1 MSTTVNNNE
10 ASSSRSNQQQLNN
23 HTTPPSSPNITTPIT
38 SAAITNTIKKSLG
51 KIKTDDTDHQLLHGS
66 FSSGCKV
73 CTTNQGIL
81 YGIEEEKENL
91 MFKFIGS
98 SPNKPAG
105 STFANTSSREDVQVM
120 CIKRYG
126 IIVSKD
132 IGSTIYQLA
141 RSNNTET
148 ETVLDD
154 LIETGKFDEE
164 LSRLVSCVTD
174 GINGIISTWN
184 EIRVRLFMK
193 LYNKKIQHE
202 LATSANA
209 VYNNSIGWNEFKL
222 AVQQEISIGEQY
234 NLQKLK
240 KMLVIS
246 FNVQGNFPNDA
257 VLLGW
262 YFETLPIQVK
272 DSDAAST
279 IVTSG
284 TNLIGGIGR
293 SYQQAIVD
301 SYVPVKEVR
310 INQIQNYRFNN
321 SNSQGRAGGSNNQ
334 DESDGQYLS
343 NGFNNGSRF
352 NNGQRFDNNSR
363 FSGNPRF

>member
-1 MSTTVNNNE
+1 NE
-10 ASSSRSNQQQLNN
+10 INGGSNQQQLNN

-174 GINGIISTWN
+174 GINV
-184 EIRVRLFMK
+184 RVRLFMK

-246 FNVQGNFPNDA
+246 FNVQGNQSL
-257 VLLGW
+257 V
-262 YFETLPIQVK
+262 TLT
-272 DSDAAST
+272 SD
-279 IVTSG
+279 
-284 TNLIGGIGR
+284 IGR
-293 SYQQAIVD
+293 NETDATNKFYSVLD